1 MKRGNRYLRPFASIL
16 AVLAFL
22 AMTALPASGEAPGD
36 TPWVGLGAGRMGDVL
51 WAVKVAPP
59 SGSQARAGQPHAHRP
74 CLLVGTKWELGRY
87 DYRRSNYQRCF
98 AASARLSPTEAPL
111 IVSGA
116 QASGGMQVKLTA
128 VGMVFAP
135 AARRV
140 QVTLDDG
147 SETTIPLRRLSPSEE
162 RKAGVGRFRYA
173 AFAVRG
179 SWSVARIVAR
189 SASGRALWDSG
200 VVQPTS

>member
-1 MKRGNRYLRPFASIL
+1 MNRPIRIRCLGAITAAL
-16 AVLAFL
+16 AIVA
-22 AMTALPASGEAPGD
+22 ATALPASAEDPGE
-36 TPWVGLGAGRMGDVL
+36 TPWVGLGSGRMGDVL
-51 WAVKVAPP
+51 WAVRVAPP
-59 SGSQARAGQPHAHRP
+59 GGQASARDARPHRP
-74 CLLVGTKWELGRY
+74 CLQVGTKWELGRY
-87 DYRRSNYQRCF
+87 DYRRSRYQRCI
-98 AASARLSPTEAPL
+98 ADSARLSPKEAPL

-116 QASGGMQVKLTA
+116 QASGNMHVRLTA

-140 QVTLDDG
+140 EVSLDDG
-147 SETTIPLRRLSPSEE
+147 SEMTIPLRRLSPSEE
-162 RKAGVGRFRYA
+162 RQAGVGRFRYA

-179 SWSVARIVAR
+179 TWSAARIVAR